1 MENRLTAYETFQRT
15 NQGEGRADAGTER
28 TFPGGICTG
37 EDSGQCGTGFPW
49 CCGTG
54 QKPEWESCKACK
66 GKTAAKKRGKTDTER
81 IKRGTHS
88 GTGRASF
95 FFSVRRRKRLPA
107 ERADDKNSTVA
118 GGTEKGCRKQPKA
131 SSEKDSTDCPY
142 SGTERKRY

>member
-49 CCGTG
+49 CCGIG

>member
-1 MENRLTAYETFQRT
+1 MRN
-15 NQGEGRADAGTER
+15 
-28 TFPGGICTG
+28 
-37 EDSGQCGTGFPW
+37 GFPVVLRHRS
-49 CCGTG
+49 
-54 QKPEWESCKACK
+54 KPEWESCKACK

-118 GGTEKGCRKQPKA
+118 GGTEKGFRKQPKA

>member
-107 ERADDKNSTVA
+107 ESIFRKRQHRLSVQWN
-118 GGTEKGCRKQPKA
+118 GEKEILKLPIGQKRR
-131 SSEKDSTDCPY
+131 SSLSEKAA
-142 SGTERKRY
+142 